1 MLEKYKTV
9 YQGGEGETVEK
20 KVKIHCDGHSGK
32 DRRRGD
38 CVYRKHEEKS
48 IGMQRTIALPM

>member
-20 KVKIHCDGHSGK
+20 VKIHCDGHSVK
-32 DRRRGD
+32 T
-38 CVYRKHEEKS
+38 EEEAIMRLSK
-48 IGMQRTIALPM
+48 A